1 MFPIV
6 AAHLVQSDVGKAW
19 DFCSFRALAMEK
31 LRKKKLFAGSIFRG
45 LGSL

>member
-6 AAHLVQSDVGKAW
+6 AAHLVQTDVGKAW

-31 LRKKKLFAGSIFRG
+31 LQKKNCLLEVFFRG